1 LQKDDATRASS
12 RSYHAT
18 DPKPSQIN
26 PIFVR
31 MKTDRA
37 MAQAKNVLLIVVDQ
51 WRGDML
57 AKLGMTKLQT
67 PNVDRLCAEGTTFR
81 NHFTQ
86 AAPCGPARASLLTG
100 LYQMNHRQVQN
111 TIPLD
116 SRFTNLGKELR
127 VGGYD
132 PALIGYT
139 TTTPDPRTTGPN
151 DPRFFV
157 LGDIMDGFR
166 PVGAFEPYKEAYFA
180 WMASKGYELPEERE
194 DIWLPE
200 GEPNPKGG
208 ATAAASRVP
217 PELSDSAWFT
227 ERALT
232 YLKGAQGRPWFL
244 HLGYYRPHPP
254 FVAPAPYN
262 TMYDPADMADPIRAA
277 TPAEEAVQHPLLAHY
292 VNATQQSKFFQDG
305 KGRAADMSLAEV
317 RQMRATY
324 FGLMSE
330 IDAQLGRV
338 FEFLDRTGQWN
349 DTLIVFTC
357 DHGEQLGDHHLLG
370 KIGYNDESFRIPMVI
385 RDPRASAD
393 AGRGRVVDQFTETI
407 DCMPT
412 ILHWLGLPTP
422 RQCEGHSLLPFCHG
436 ETPADWRRE
445 VHFEFDFRDIYY
457 SKPESALGLSMDVA
471 NLAVIRD
478 EKFKYVHFPA
488 LPPLFF
494 DLEKDPGQFVNRAAD
509 PAYASLVLEYA
520 QKMLNWRLAH
530 ADRTLTH
537 YRATPDGLEQRSIPQ
552 PSTLQEIRHAAD

>member
-1 LQKDDATRASS
+1 MRKFCGMQNSKQTPA
-12 RSYHAT
+12 
-18 DPKPSQIN
+18 PKNI
-26 PIFVR
+26 
-31 MKTDRA
+31 
-37 MAQAKNVLLIVVDQ
+37 LLVVVDQ
-51 WRGDML
+51 WRGDFL
-57 AKLGMTKLQT
+57 PKLGAEFLRT
-67 PNVDRLCAEGTTFR
+67 PNLDRLCEAGTTFR
-81 NHFTQ
+81 NHYTQ

-116 SRFTNLGKELR
+116 ARFTNLGKELR
-127 VGGYD
+127 FGGYD

-180 WMASKGYELPEERE
+180 WMASKGYALPENRE
-194 DIWLPE
+194 DVWLPE
-200 GEPNPKGG
+200 GPIDPKGG
-208 ATAAASRVP
+208 ATARASRIP
-217 PELSDSAWFT
+217 AELSDTAWFT
-227 ERALT
+227 DRALT

-262 TMYDPADMADPIRAA
+262 TMYDPAAMPAPIRAA
-277 TPAEEAVQHPLLAHY
+277 SPEAEAAQHPVMAHY
-292 VNATQQSKFFQDG
+292 VGASQQNKFFQDG
-305 KGRAADMSLAEV
+305 TGRSCDMSEAEV

-330 IDAQLGRV
+330 VDAQLGRV
-338 FEFLDRTGQWN
+338 FDYLRESGQWDN
-349 DTLIVFTC
+349 TLIVFTC

-370 KIGYNDESFRIPMVI
+370 KVGYNDESFCIPMIV
-385 RDPRASAD
+385 RDPSPAAD
-393 AGRGRVVDQFTETI
+393 IGRGKIVERFTETI

-412 ILHWLGLPTP
+412 ILHWAGLPIP
-422 RQCEGHSLLPFCHG
+422 RQCEGHSLLPLCHG
-436 ETPADWRRE
+436 RTPTDWRTE
-445 VHFEFDFRDIYY
+445 VHFEFDYRDIHY
-457 SKPESALGLSMDVA
+457 SKPESALGLTMDTA

-478 EKFKYVHFPA
+478 EKYKYVHFPA

-494 DLEKDPGQFVNRAAD
+494 DLAKDPGQFENRAND
-509 PAYASLVLEYA
+509 PAYAPLVLKYA
-520 QKMLNWRLAH
+520 QKMLDWRLAH

-537 YRATPDGLEQRSIPQ
+537 FRATPAGLEQRPVPQ
-552 PSTLQEIRHAAD
+552 PDALQENRHAAD